1 MIENIRKYRALIILS
16 LVVVAIALVVGL
28 QSSTVAGGGNGRAI
42 LKIAGRTYDDKEY
55 QHLGSGAFELTS
67 TLARSGDFALYQ
79 FLMGLSAGATTQEDA
94 VEKFFIGRMIIRQ
107 AKDKFGVH
115 PADQEISDYIRSLRA
130 FTDKDGKFNE
140 ENYRNFVEKG
150 IGRLGMTEGD
160 LRDLAA
166 DIIASKKIN
175 AIVGS
180 GLGVNREVVALELA
194 LENQQ
199 IDGEIASLSID
210 PYESEIKPTDE
221 EIKAYWETIQDA
233 FTTEPLRKFTYV
245 IATPDM
251 PADAAAETKD
261 APESI
266 ADAAASD
273 EAKKTAA
280 KKKADE
286 KAKAAAELAEARRKK
301 QIELDSRVDDFT
313 FTLEEQ
319 KGAGFEE
326 LAAKNNWEVKTT
338 ELFPQSKPPT
348 ALDVN
353 LRSSS
358 NGSKA
363 VKKAVTELFRI
374 ELTSD
379 PLSKISQPIAIGE
392 NQWLV
397 ARLDGEEKSRP
408 KTYEEAKDEARAQY
422 IAEKAAEAMKAA
434 TKVAAEKIKTALAT
448 GKPFA
453 ESAKEAGIEKIKAF
467 TKVNSTYRPD
477 TATEPKNLFEV
488 TRSVDPGSLAEIIT
502 EADRAFI
509 VHVAKREVVKE
520 ANAAERLDSEVA
532 SRANQNETLAFAA
545 WITAQT
551 EAAKVE
557 QLYKN
562 K

>member
-28 QSSTVAGGGNGRAI
+28 QSSTVARGGNGRAI

-79 FLMGLSAGATTQEDA
+79 FLMGLSTGAATQEDA

-107 AKDKFGVH
+107 AKDEFGVH
-115 PADQEISDYIRSLRA
+115 PGDQEISDYIRGLRA

-166 DIIASKKIN
+166 DVIASKKIN
-175 AIVGS
+175 AIIGA
-180 GLGVNREVVALELA
+180 GLGVNREIVALELA

-199 IDGEIASLSID
+199 TEGEIASLSID
-210 PYESEIKPTDE
+210 PFEAEIKPTDE
-221 EIKAYWETIQDA
+221 EIKAYWETIKDA
-233 FTTEPLRKFTYV
+233 FTTEPLRKFTYI

-251 PADAAAETKD
+251 PADAATETKD

-266 ADAAASD
+266 TEAAASD
-273 EAKKTAA
+273 EAKKAAA

-286 KAKAAAELAEARRKK
+286 KAKAAAELADARRKK
-301 QIELDSRVDDFT
+301 QIELDSRFNDFT

-348 ALDVN
+348 ELDVN
-353 LRSSS
+353 LRASS

-363 VKKAVTELFRI
+363 VKKAASELFRI
-374 ELTSD
+374 QVTSD

-422 IAEKAAEAMKAA
+422 IAEKAAEAMKNAA
-434 TKVAAEKIKTALAT
+434 KEAAEKIKTSLAA
-448 GKPFA
+448 GKSFA
-453 ESAKEAGIEKIKAF
+453 EAAKEAGIEKTKPF
-467 TKVNSTYRPD
+467 TKVNSAYRPD
-477 TATEPKNLFEV
+477 TATEPKNLFEA
-488 TRSVDPGSLAEIIT
+488 TRSVDPGGLAEIIT
-502 EADRAFI
+502 EADRTFI

-520 ANAAERLDSEVA
+520 ANAAERLDTEVA
-532 SRANQNETLAFAA
+532 SRASQNETLAFAA

>member
-1 MIENIRKYRALIILS
+1 
-16 LVVVAIALVVGL
+16 
-28 QSSTVAGGGNGRAI
+28 
-42 LKIAGRTYDDKEY
+42 
-55 QHLGSGAFELTS
+55 
-67 TLARSGDFALYQ
+67 
-79 FLMGLSAGATTQEDA
+79 MGLSAGATTQEDA
-94 VEKFFIGRMIIRQ
+94 VEKFFIGRMLIRQ
-107 AKDKFGVH
+107 AKDEFGVH
-115 PADQEISDYIRSLRA
+115 PGDQEISDYIRNLRV
-130 FTDKDGKFNE
+130 FSDKDGKFNE
-140 ENYRNFVEKG
+140 DNYRNFVKKG
-150 IGRLGMTEGD
+150 LGRLGMTEGD

-180 GLGVNREVVALELA
+180 GLGVNREMVALEVA

-199 IDGEIASLSID
+199 IEGEIASLSID
-210 PYESEIKPTDE
+210 PFEKEIKPTDE

-266 ADAAASD
+266 ADVAASD
-273 EAKKTAA
+273 EAKKAAA

-301 QIELDSRVDDFT
+301 QIELDSLVDDFT
-313 FTLEEQ
+313 FKLEEQ

-326 LAAKNNWEVKTT
+326 LAAKNNWTVKTT
-338 ELFPQSKPPT
+338 ELFPQSKPP
-348 ALDVN
+348 AELDVN
-353 LRSSS
+353 LRSS
-358 NGSKA
+358 NNRGAKA
-363 VKKAVTELFRI
+363 VNDLFRI
-374 ELTSD
+374 KLTSD
-379 PLSKISQPIAIGE
+379 PISKISQPIAIDE

-422 IAEKAAEAMKAA
+422 ISEKAADAMKAA
-434 TKVAAEKIKTALAT
+434 AKVAAEKIKTALAA
-448 GKPFA
+448 GKPLTEA
-453 ESAKEAGIEKIKAF
+453 AKEAGIEKTKAF

-477 TATEPKNLFEV
+477 TATEPKNLFEAA
-488 TRSVDPGSLAEIIT
+488 RSVDPGSLAELII
-502 EADRAFI
+502 EADRTFI

-532 SRANQNETLAFAA
+532 SRASQNETLAFAA
-545 WITAQT
+545 WITTQT

>member
-28 QSSTVAGGGNGRAI
+28 QSSSVTRGGNGRAI
-42 LKIAGRTYDDKEY
+42 LKIAGRTYDDREF

-79 FLMGLSAGATTQEDA
+79 FLMGLSTGAATQEDA
-94 VEKFFIGRMIIRQ
+94 VEKFFIGRIIIRQ
-107 AKDKFGVH
+107 AKDEFGVH
-115 PADQEISDYIRSLRA
+115 PSEQEISDYLRTLRA
-130 FTDKDGKFNE
+130 FADKDSKFNE
-140 ENYRNFVEKG
+140 ETYRNFVEKG
-150 IGRLGMTEGD
+150 IGRLGMTESD
-160 LRDLAA
+160 LRDLAS

-175 AIVGS
+175 AIIGS
-180 GLGVNREVVALELA
+180 GLGVNREIVALELA
-194 LENQQ
+194 LDNQQ
-199 IDGEIASLSID
+199 VEGEIASLSID
-210 PYESEIKPTDE
+210 PIEAKINPTDE

-233 FTTEPLRKFTYV
+233 FTTEPRRKFTYV

-251 PADAAAETKD
+251 PADAETETKD

-266 ADAAASD
+266 AEAAASD
-273 EAKKTAA
+273 EAKKAAA

-286 KAKAAAELAEARRKK
+286 KAKAAADLAEKRRKI
-301 QIELDSRVDDFT
+301 QIDLNSSFNDFT
-313 FTLEEQ
+313 FILEEQ

-326 LAAKNNWEVKTT
+326 LAAKNKWEAKTT
-338 ELFPQSKPPT
+338 ELFPQSKPP
-348 ALDVN
+348 AELDVN
-353 LRSSS
+353 IRSSAS
-358 NGSKA
+358 GSKA
-363 VKKAVTELFRI
+363 VKKAVSELFNI
-374 ELTSD
+374 KLTSD
-379 PLSKISQPIAIGE
+379 PISKISQPIAIGE

-408 KTYEEAKDEARAQY
+408 KTFEEAKDEARAQY
-422 IAEKAAEAMKAA
+422 IEEKAAEAMKTAA
-434 TKVAAEKIKTALAT
+434 TQAAEKIKTALAA
-448 GKPFA
+448 GKTFA
-453 ESAKEAGIEKIKAF
+453 EAAKEAGIETTKAF

-477 TATEPKNLFEV
+477 TATEPKNLFEA

-502 EADRAFI
+502 EADRTFI
-509 VHVAKREVVKE
+509 VHVAKREVVKQ
-520 ANAAERLDSEVA
+520 ANATERLDGEVA
-532 SRANQNETLAFAA
+532 SRANQNQTLALAA